1 MSARI
6 DRPATNAIRR
16 AFSST
21 SSIRNA
27 RDVPPFA
34 SSSSSI
40 ASSSKRRAGVGRYN
54 PDQTAE
60 IPHKYE
66 YPDVPANVEHPSY
79 SPTEIMDFRDK
90 SAKYPPALAV
100 KRFDKLK
107 QAKQLGIHHTNFN
120 KAKREQT
127 PLPSVPVRVE
137 KRAKDEKVQYQVGKV
152 GVTNERRAYY
162 EDLLGLEG
170 EQGGDMSGV
179 AASPAEMDWD
189 GDDVDMAQLQIGR
202 IVEVRR

>member
-1 MSARI
+1 M
-6 DRPATNAIRR
+6 DRQASIVIRR
-16 AFSST
+16 AFSSST
-21 SSIRNA
+21 IIRNA
-27 RDVPPFA
+27 RDAPPLP
-34 SSSSSI
+34 SSSSASI
-40 ASSSKRRAGVGRYN
+40 ASSSKREADVGRYN

-60 IPHKYE
+60 IPHKYQ

-120 KAKREQT
+120 KTKREQA
-127 PLPSVPVRVE
+127 PLPSVPVRVDR
-137 KRAKDEKVQYQVGKV
+137 RAKDEKVQYQVGKV

-170 EQGGDMSGV
+170 EQGGSAASSM
-179 AASPAEMDWD
+179 ASPAEMEWEAE
-189 GDDVDMAQLQIGR
+189 DVDMAQLQIGR